1 MLIEDAKV
9 PQRKIIHIDMD
20 AFFASVEQRDNPKLR
35 GKPIAVGGS
44 PTGRGVVATCSYE
57 ARKFGVHSAMP
68 AATAARLCPKIIF
81 VRPRFEAYKAVSNQ
95 IRDIFHEYTD
105 LVEPLSLDEAY
116 LDVTEN
122 KFNIASAIAIAAGI
136 REKILKE
143 TRLTATAG
151 VSFNKFL
158 AKMASGHKKPN
169 GLNFIP
175 LEKAQDYIDQLEI
188 QKFYGIGEKTAE
200 RMKALGI
207 HNGSDLREHDLR
219 FLVRNFGKAGRYYFD
234 IARGIDFRRVTPDRP
249 MKSVSVEDTFQTD
262 LSDLSQ
268 LHSELERLVGLLIP
282 RLQKYEIKAKTF
294 NLKVK
299 YGDFQIASRSQ
310 TDANGYFEASQM
322 ILTAKD
328 LLTKTE
334 AGDRP
339 IRLLGVG
346 LSNFEGLENRSDP
359 EGQLRI
365 NFPDYDWDAFD
376 SKRSYFD

>member
-1 MLIEDAKV
+1 
-9 PQRKIIHIDMD
+9 MD